1 MELDPLLPDNQRR
14 LIDESWLSGAPPP
27 AGRPVVRVLSP
38 HTAARIAAGEIIE
51 RPASVVKELV
61 ENAIDADAGQIR
73 IDIRRGGLGLIRVSD
88 DGIGI
93 SAGEMWLACQRHATS
108 KLPQDDLQRVSTLGF
123 RGEALPSIA
132 TVAELGLVSASDDS
146 GVGHRLTVWD
156 GRILADEPAPR
167 PRGTTVTVRRL
178 FERVPARLE
187 AASRAQTELAQ
198 ITQLVRRLALAA
210 PWVRFALYLDDRLTL
225 RTSGSGGISTTM
237 IELYGTGIAGS
248 LIELSGTEVS
258 GARLSGV
265 MSGPELSRPGRAQV
279 NLIVNHR
286 WVQPRA
292 LQAMVE
298 SAYRPLLPRGR
309 HPILTLSIETPPE
322 TIDINIHPTKLE
334 VRLRDEKAIGAALG
348 TMIRDALGARPVQ
361 LREPLSFGRAA
372 LDPLP
377 GIREESEGWDD
388 QRLIVTPY
396 LPPLRLIG
404 QVQQRLVLLEGA
416 AGLYLVDQHRAHERI
431 LYERL
436 TASRAGQVPEQR
448 ALPEPILIELRPAQV
463 ARFAR
468 RMGDLTALGFG
479 CEEFGG
485 RTFLLRAAPVLPGV
499 LQTLDGG
506 ALSHELP
513 VGEPDDLVEAL
524 LDLPGED
531 EMGEDWQE
539 RLMVSLACR
548 TAIRRG
554 RSLDQS
560 TMHALVTAL
569 GQTHSPAVCPH
580 GSPLLMHLS
589 RSHLERQFDW
599 R

>member
-1 MELDPLLPDNQRR
+1 MDV
-14 LIDESWLSGAPPP
+14 P
-27 AGRPVVRVLSP
+27 AAARMDRPAARPVVRVLSP
-38 HTAARIAAGEIIE
+38 ETAARIAAGEIIE

-61 ENAIDADAGQIR
+61 ENAIDADASQIR
-73 IDIRRGGLGLIRVSD
+73 VDVRGGGLGMIRVSD
-88 DGIGI
+88 DGVGI
-93 SAGEMWLACQRHATS
+93 PPSEIWLACQRHATS
-108 KLPQDDLQRVSTLGF
+108 KLPHDDLQQVSTLGF

-132 TVAELGLVSASDDS
+132 TVAELSLVSAVDDS
-146 GVGHRLTVWD
+146 GIGHRLIMLD
-156 GRILADEPAPR
+156 GRITADEPAPR

-178 FERVPARLE
+178 FERMPARL
-187 AASRAQTELAQ
+187 AAAGRAQTELAQ
-198 ITQLVRRLALAA
+198 ITQMMRRLALAA

-225 RTSGSGGISTTM
+225 QTTGSRDYSTTM
-237 IELYGTGIAGS
+237 IEIYGSRIAGI
-248 LIELSGTEVS
+248 LVDLGVVEVP

-265 MSGPELSRPGRAQV
+265 MSGPELTRPGRGQV

-286 WVQPRA
+286 WVRPRA
-292 LQAMVE
+292 LLAMIE

-309 HPILTLSIETPPE
+309 HPVLTLSVETPPE

-334 VRLRDEKAIGAALG
+334 IRLRDEKVIGSALG
-348 TMIRDALGARPVQ
+348 SMIRDALGNRAVQ
-361 LREPLSFGRAA
+361 FREPLSFGRAA

-377 GIREESEGWDD
+377 GLREESEGWDD
-388 QRLIVTPY
+388 QRLIVTPS

-416 AGLYLVDQHRAHERI
+416 EGLYLVDQHRAHERI

-436 TASRAGQVPEQR
+436 MSSRMGLAPEHQ

-468 RMGDLTALGFG
+468 RMGDLAALGFE

-485 RTFLLRAAPVLPGV
+485 RTYLLRSTPVLPGV
-499 LQTLDGG
+499 LQSLDGR
-506 ALSHELP
+506 ASSYDSV
-513 VGEPDDLVEAL
+513 VGEPGDLAGTL
-524 LDLPGED
+524 LDLADED
-531 EMGEDWQE
+531 ESGEDWQE

-554 RSLDQS
+554 RPLDQT
-560 TMHALVTAL
+560 TMRALVTAL
-569 GQTHSPAVCPH
+569 GQTRSPAVCPH

-589 RSHLERQFDW
+589 GSLLERQFDW
-599 R
+599 N